1 MLKTKKSEAEL
12 LELYRIR
19 KNDQKKLRTKRVSTK
34 KRTPEK
40 ASDLLSQF
48 FRNEPE
54 ALVKMQESRA
64 IQSWTRYVG
73 KEAAKVS
80 KAIRI
85 TDGELLVYVSDPLW
99 LHQLMLL
106 KNQILNCYR
115 RDFSQLKLR
124 QLYFK
129 RVDGI

>member
-12 LELYRIR
+12 LELYRLR
-19 KNDQKKLRTKRVSTK
+19 KNDQKKLRTKKTTTK
-34 KRTPEK
+34 KRAPEK
-40 ASDLLSQF
+40 ASDLLNQF
-48 FRNEPE
+48 FKDEPE
-54 ALVKMQESRA
+54 ALRKMQESRA
-64 IQSWTRYVG
+64 IQSWARYVG

-85 TDGELLVYVSDPLW
+85 SEGELLVYVSDPLW

-106 KNQILNCYR
+106 KNQILICYK
-115 RDFSQLKLR
+115 RDFYHLKLR

-129 RVDGI
+129 RVDAV

>member
-12 LELYRIR
+12 LELYNIR
-19 KNDQKKLRTKRVSTK
+19 KNDHRKLRTKKATTK
-34 KRTPEK
+34 KRAPEK
-40 ASDLLSQF
+40 ASALLNQF
-48 FRNEPE
+48 FKDEPE
-54 ALVKMQESRA
+54 ALKKMQESRA

-85 TDGELLVYVSDPLW
+85 TEGELLVYVSDPLW

-115 RDFSQLKLR
+115 REFAQLKLR

-129 RVDGI
+129 RVDAV